1 MSACSWSF
9 VLGNTTLGI
18 KPVFLVFPF
27 LLSTQNMFTH
37 QLLVVINTR
46 KMAKFK
52 HFCVAISLAFLYL
65 VNCQDSEFEFEDGGE
80 CKVTEKSSEEI
91 KPCIFPFIYE
101 NNSYYGCTLD
111 GPGEITVPWCS
122 TKVDPLTLVHIPNE
136 GVWGDC
142 NDSCPS
148 DAEGLADFEF
158 FKEQSNCKFN
168 S

>member
-1 MSACSWSF
+1 
-9 VLGNTTLGI
+9 
-18 KPVFLVFPF
+18 
-27 LLSTQNMFTH
+27 
-37 QLLVVINTR
+37 
-46 KMAKFK
+46 MAKFK

-158 FKEQSNCKFN
+158 FKEQSNCKLKFFN
-168 S
+168 LICKIIRGFKYP